1 MIWIVSGRFCRGTE
15 PAYMGMM
22 GSRRRTAGVASLLK
36 EEGFDPEKI
45 GRIHM
50 PIGLSIGALTPAEI
64 AISIMAELVQVKRQ
78 SDGGVQKTGS
88 IGTEVNVKGGERKN
102 RIQISVCWNGWR
114 LKPASRRGNNSVH
127 KGSVPRRPGRR

>member
-1 MIWIVSGRFCRGTE
+1 M
-15 PAYMGMM
+15 
-22 GSRRRTAGVASLLK
+22 K

-88 IGTEVNVKGGERKN
+88 IGTEVIV
-102 RIQISVCWNGWR
+102 
-114 LKPASRRGNNSVH
+114 
-127 KGSVPRRPGRR
+127 